1 MASSPPIATLRG
13 ARLTFGGRPLF
24 ADIGFGIGRGE
35 RVALVGA
42 NGSGKSTILKALA
55 GTMDLDAGARFIQ
68 PGIAIGTLAQE
79 PDFTGFARLADF
91 IGADGAPDHKVAAL
105 LDRLDLDGAHHP
117 GELSGGESRRA
128 ALARALS
135 GVPDCRLLDEPT
147 NHLYLPP

>member
-68 PGIAIGTLAQE
+68 PGIAIGILAQE

-91 IGADGAPDHKVAAL
+91 IGADGAPDHKVATL
-105 LDRLDLDGAHHP
+105 LDRLDLDAAPHP
-117 GELSGGESRRA
+117 GELSRGESARA
-128 ALARALS
+128 ALSRALAGAS
-135 GVPDCRLLDEPT
+135 DLLLPEDPI
-147 NHLYLPP
+147 NH